1 MLSIKRWFDWL
12 TCSLYKQR
20 TSFKEYM
27 QYIISVR
34 SHTVL
39 IFSSKF
45 YLMLQALQVYILIF
59 IE

>member
-1 MLSIKRWFDWL
+1 MLSIKRWFDCL

-45 YLMLQALQVYILIF
+45 YLMLQAL
-59 IE
+59 